1 MMYPCNEKAGAHV
14 GHDTPAF
21 RKHRSSYLKIH
32 RQIDRASHRLAMR
45 IQSRRKSPAID
56 RLDRRP
62 VQSRTAGTARYRD
75 RIDPAG
81 GIDGDPH
88 LHDPG
93 RTIQHGSSGII
104 RLHIGY
110 NRRRRDRDPA
120 LRTRS
125 LTITLPLSAAFPFA
139 SSLPRRIA
147 FPASRSVSRP
157 RWRSSHFSARS

>member
-1 MMYPCNEKAGAHV
+1 
-14 GHDTPAF
+14 
-21 RKHRSSYLKIH
+21 
-32 RQIDRASHRLAMR
+32 MR

-75 RIDPAG
+75 RIDSAG
-81 GIDGDPH
+81 SIDGDPH

-125 LTITLPLSAAFPFA
+125 LTITLPLSAAFPFV

-147 FPASRSVSRP
+147 FPLPDPLPASDGEAAISVPEAEDEAFVSGKV
-157 RWRSSHFSARS
+157 AG

>member
-1 MMYPCNEKAGAHV
+1 
-14 GHDTPAF
+14 
-21 RKHRSSYLKIH
+21 
-32 RQIDRASHRLAMR
+32 MR

-75 RIDPAG
+75 RIDSAG

-110 NRRRRDRDPA
+110 NRRRRDRDAA

-125 LTITLPLSAAFPFA
+125 LTITLSAAFPFV

-147 FPASRSVSRP
+147 FPASRSTSSSR
-157 RWRSSHFSARS
+157 